1 MSSADIYDVLDPA
14 CPTQQVIGQVGQKW
28 SALVLYA
35 LADRGRQRFG
45 ELRQAIQG
53 VTQKMLTQ
61 TLRQLER
68 DGFVTRT
75 AYPTVPVT
83 VEYELT
89 ALGHDLAAVVG
100 QIRVFAY
107 ARMPEI
113 EAARAGY
120 DAARP
125 G

>member
-1 MSSADIYDVLDPA
+1 MSSADIYDVLNPA

-35 LADRGRQRFG
+35 LADRGTLRFG
-45 ELRQAIQG
+45 ELRQAIRG

-83 VEYELT
+83 VEYGLTPLGREL
-89 ALGHDLAAVVG
+89 AEVVG
-100 QIRVFAY
+100 GIRAFAY
-107 ARMPEI
+107 ARMPQI
-113 EAARAGY
+113 EAARADF
-120 DAARP
+120 DATR

>member
-1 MSSADIYDVLDPA
+1 MSSATIYDVMDAA

-35 LADRGRQRFG
+35 LQDKGTLRFG
-45 ELRQAIQG
+45 ELRTIIQG
-53 VTQKMLTQ
+53 VSQKMLTQ

-83 VEYELT
+83 VEYRLT
-89 ALGHDLAAVVG
+89 ALGLELAGVVG
-100 QIRVFAY
+100 AIRTFAY
-107 ARMPEI
+107 ARMPQI
-113 EAARAGY
+113 EAARVDFDRNRA
-120 DAARP
+120 
-125 G
+125 